1 MAQRKHLAAIAGAQ
15 PVKARGQ
22 TTTRAQAK
30 PGNHPPSVGMALL
43 RSAPTPSPTRGEGRT
58 KELSFPISA
67 NIQVRED
74 ADHFITRDGV
84 TFAGQHLIIDLWEAE
99 GLDDQAR
106 IETALRKAVE
116 AAGATLLHIH
126 LHTFTPNGGVSGV
139 AVLAESHISVHTWP
153 EKGYA
158 AFDVFMCGDAEP
170 KKALKVLER
179 AFAPKR
185 TVVGVHKRGV
195 L

>member
-1 MAQRKHLAAIAGAQ
+1 MARKHQLKTIAG
-15 PVKARGQ
+15 GQ
-22 TTTRAQAK
+22 ALNPRVLAQAA
-30 PGNHPPSVGMALL
+30 V
-43 RSAPTPSPTRGEGRT
+43 APTTE
-58 KELSFPISA
+58 
-67 NIQVRED
+67 QVLLLQD

-84 TFAGQHLIIDLWEAE
+84 TFAGLHLIIDLWEAE
-99 GLDDQAR
+99 GLDDKER
-106 IETALRKAVE
+106 IEKAMRDAVE

-126 LHTFTPNGGVSGV
+126 LHTFSPNGGVSGV

-158 AFDVFMCGDAEP
+158 AFDVFMCGNAEP
-170 KKALKVLER
+170 KKALKVLEQ
-179 AFAPKR
+179 AFQPKR

>member
-1 MAQRKHLAAIAGAQ
+1 MAQHKHSLAAIAGGQA
-15 PVKARGQ
+15 PKAR
-22 TTTRAQAK
+22 TKA
-30 PGNHPPSVGMALL
+30 AL
-43 RSAPTPSPTRGEGRT
+43 APIPVHVP
-58 KELSFPISA
+58 
-67 NIQVRED
+67 ED
-74 ADHFITRDGV
+74 ADHFITRDGL
-84 TFAGQHLIIDLWEAE
+84 TFAGHHLIIDLWEAE
-99 GLDDQAR
+99 GLDDHAR
-106 IETALRKAVE
+106 IETAMRNAVD

-126 LHTFTPNGGVSGV
+126 LHTFEPNGGISGV

-170 KKALKVLER
+170 KKALKVLEQ

>member
-1 MAQRKHLAAIAGAQ
+1 MAQRKYLAAIAGGKRAN
-15 PVKARGQ
+15 AA
-22 TTTRAQAK
+22 AQAA
-30 PGNHPPSVGMALL
+30 VQ
-43 RSAPTPSPTRGEGRT
+43 PT
-58 KELSFPISA
+58 L
-67 NIQVRED
+67 VRED

-84 TFAGQHLIIDLWEAE
+84 TFAGHHLIIDLWEAE
-99 GLDDQAR
+99 GLDDTAR
-106 IETALRKAVE
+106 IETAMREAVE

-126 LHTFTPNGGVSGV
+126 LHTFTPNGGISGV

-185 TVVGVHKRGV
+185 TVVGAHRRGV

>member
-1 MAQRKHLAAIAGAQ
+1 MAQRKLRLAAIAG
-15 PVKARGQ
+15 GQ
-22 TTTRAQAK
+22 ALKPRAQAQPAAK
-30 PGNHPPSVGMALL
+30 PAAV
-43 RSAPTPSPTRGEGRT
+43 
-58 KELSFPISA
+58 
-67 NIQVRED
+67 QVPGD
-74 ADHFITRDGV
+74 ADHFITREGV
-84 TFAGQHLIIDLWEAE
+84 TFAGHHLIIDLWEAE
-99 GLDDQAR
+99 GLNDHAR
-106 IETALRKAVE
+106 IEKAMRDAVE

-126 LHTFTPNGGVSGV
+126 LHTFEPNGGISGV

-158 AFDVFMCGDAEP
+158 AFDVFMCGNAEP
-170 KKALKVLER
+170 KKALKVLEQ